1 MALSLPVAR
10 RKRNKRAFFLTDLSS
25 PSLPVDLAT
34 ALNLRPSLA
43 RTVLFS
49 SLGIIVRW
57 SIGVRLLSSAEA
69 VTEDGAVPGGGE
81 DLEGAA
87 AAASSSSSQRQTS
100 NGNANA
106 NDNAS
111 ETTLR
116 PSRLGTAGAR
126 EDDQD
131 EREQDR
137 LLVHSNGNGN
147 GNSKGKRAS
156 ILKKSPQQQQK
167 QNGTQSRDGH
177 VLTMDGDHDDD
188 DEDEAT
194 KTNGQVKT
202 YAQAA
207 AVDPE
212 AVSNGKKNKNK
223 KRRVFQSFPNTPIP
237 SVYSSS
243 SLGDRTTDA
252 DDHDDDDDDDDDDD
266 ESSGSVASDDAEE
279 WGYRRGFGRR
289 PNGFFSGPRA
299 TRFKKFLSRAWKRVK
314 RIGRMVGEFMTVPLW
329 AAVLSLAVACIPP
342 VQHTLNKAEPLKAC
356 VPSQPSFFSFNPPS
370 CLTH

>member
-1 MALSLPVAR
+1 MV
-10 RKRNKRAFFLTDLSS
+10 TDLLS
-25 PSLPVDLAT
+25 PLLILPYLST
-34 ALNLRPSLA
+34 SPPRNLFLNLRTFSPLSLA

-81 DLEGAA
+81 DLEGG
-87 AAASSSSSQRQTS
+87 AAASSSSSRGQIS
-100 NGNANA
+100 NGNENANA

-116 PSRLGTAGAR
+116 PLGTTTTTTTDVR

-131 EREQDR
+131 EREQDG
-137 LLVHSNGNGN
+137 LLVQSNGNGN

-156 ILKKSPQQQQK
+156 ILKKSPQQQQQ
-167 QNGTQSRDGH
+167 QNERRTLDGH
-177 VLTMDGDHDDD
+177 VLAMDGDHDD

-194 KTNGQVKT
+194 KSNGRVKT

-212 AVSNGKKNKNK
+212 ADSNNKKNKNK

-243 SLGDRTTDA
+243 SLGDRTTDG
-252 DDHDDDDDDDDDDD
+252 DDHDDEDDDDD
-266 ESSGSVASDDAEE
+266 ESSSSLDSDAEE

-299 TRFKKFLSRAWKRVK
+299 TRFKKFLNRAWKKVK
-314 RIGRMVGEFMTVPLW
+314 RIGRMVREFMTVPLW

-356 VPSQPSFFSFNPPS
+356 VLLFRVPPFP
-370 CLTH
+370 LRV

>member
-1 MALSLPVAR
+1 M
-10 RKRNKRAFFLTDLSS
+10 
-25 PSLPVDLAT
+25 
-34 ALNLRPSLA
+34 
-43 RTVLFS
+43 FS

-69 VTEDGAVPGGGE
+69 VTEDGAVPGGG
-81 DLEGAA
+81 DLEGGP
-87 AAASSSSSQRQTS
+87 AASSSSSRGQIS
-100 NGNANA
+100 NGNENANANA

-116 PSRLGTAGAR
+116 PLGTTTTTGAR

-131 EREQDR
+131 EREQDGF
-137 LLVHSNGNGN
+137 LVHSNGDSNGNGN
-147 GNSKGKRAS
+147 GNSKKGKRAS
-156 ILKKSPQQQQK
+156 ILKKSSP
-167 QNGTQSRDGH
+167 QNGTQSRDGQ
-177 VLTMDGDHDDD
+177 VLILGEDDVGNHDE

-194 KTNGQVKT
+194 KSNGQVKT

-212 AVSNGKKNKNK
+212 ADSNDPKKKNKNK

-252 DDHDDDDDDDDDDD
+252 DDHDDEDDDDD
-266 ESSGSVASDDAEE
+266 ESSSSLDSDAEE

-289 PNGFFSGPRA
+289 SAGYFSGPRA
-299 TRFKKFLSRAWKRVK
+299 TRFKKFLTRAWKKVK

-356 VPSQPSFFSFNPPS
+356 VLFFASLLFPSPLILLCVWPPPSQETP
-370 CLTH
+370 H

>member
-1 MALSLPVAR
+1 MLNDLSL
-10 RKRNKRAFFLTDLSS
+10 

-69 VTEDGAVPGGGE
+69 VTEDGAIPGGD

-87 AAASSSSSQRQTS
+87 AVAASSSSSQRQTS
-100 NGNANA
+100 TGNANA

-116 PSRLGTAGAR
+116 PLGIATAGAR

-131 EREQDR
+131 EREQDG

-156 ILKKSPQQQQK
+156 ILKKSPQQHQ
-167 QNGTQSRDGH
+167 QNGTQSLDGH
-177 VLTMDGDHDDD
+177 VLTMDGDHHDDD
-188 DEDEAT
+188 DDDEAT

-212 AVSNGKKNKNK
+212 VHSNGKKNKNK

-252 DDHDDDDDDDDDDD
+252 DDHDDDDDDDD
-266 ESSGSVASDDAEE
+266 ESSSSVASDDAEE

-299 TRFKKFLSRAWKRVK
+299 TRFKRFLSRAWKRVK

-356 VPSQPSFFSFNPPS
+356 VPSRPSFFSFNPPS